1 MSVRIHLDDP
11 HAFYTNLD
19 FISGMVILNLSREDD
34 VSAILVKLEGES
46 KTRMAIPED
55 PRMRGDSRIQ
65 YAAENHKI
73 LYKVQQVFPS
83 ADVAPGTPS
92 AYTLRPGQHEYPFRF
107 KFPFN
112 NGCATYQRSI
122 GFAGIR
128 LIDLPD
134 QTPYRHVTKTLPPS
148 LNGFSEEAE
157 IRYYVKVTVQ
167 RPSLWKGNRRSEVGL
182 KFLPIEPIRP
192 RPSNA
197 ETYARRPHTF
207 QAGLS
212 PFARNQQFMFKKK
225 PIQLSNTP
233 PSVLVDARLPSPA
246 ILTCNEAIPL
256 RILLKKQAE
265 SPEYVFLI
273 GLQIDLIGHT
283 KLRAQQ
289 LIKTETGTWVVM
301 SVTGLTIPIGN
312 PRDPVG
318 TESTIDSK
326 LWDRIRLP
334 PTVTPSFDT
343 CNISRIYEVEVRVT
357 LGYGHPQEIQV
368 RSKFF
373 IFTFIFIFIIFVE

>member
-19 FISGMVILNLSREDD
+19 FISGRIILNLTREDTI
-34 VSAILVKLEGES
+34 SAILVKLEGES

-55 PRMRGDSRIQ
+55 SRQRGGDTRIQ
-65 YAAENHKI
+65 YEQENHKI
-73 LYKVQQVFPS
+73 LYKVMQVFPS
-83 ADVAPGTPS
+83 TDIALGTPS
-92 AYTLRPGQHEYPFRF
+92 AYTLRPGQHEYHFRF

-112 NGCATYQRSI
+112 NGCATHTKSI

-167 RPSLWKGNRRSEVGL
+167 RPSIWKGNKRSEVGL

-192 RPSNA
+192 APSNA
-197 ETYARRPHTF
+197 ETFARRPHTF
-207 QAGLS
+207 TAGLS
-212 PFARNQQFMFKKK
+212 PYTTKQSIFKRK
-225 PIQLSNTP
+225 PTQLSNTP

-246 ILTCNEAIPL
+246 ILTCNEPIPL
-256 RILLKKQAE
+256 RILLKKQVE
-265 SPEYVFLI
+265 SPEYVFLV

-289 LIKTETGTWVVM
+289 LVKTETGTWVVM
-301 SVTGLTIPIGN
+301 SLTGLSMPIVN
-312 PRDPVG
+312 PSDPVG
-318 TESTIDSK
+318 TESTIDSTI
-326 LWDRIRLP
+326 WERIPLP

-343 CNISRIYEVEVRVT
+343 CNISRLYEVQIIVT
-357 LGYGHPQEIQV
+357 LGYGHPGEIQV
-368 RSKFF
+368 SS
-373 IFTFIFIFIIFVE
+373 IFPVRIIFDH

>member
-19 FISGMVILNLSREDD
+19 FISGRIILNLSREDTI
-34 VSAILVKLEGES
+34 SAILVKLEGES

-55 PRMRGDSRIQ
+55 PRLRGGDPRVQ
-65 YAAENHKI
+65 YAQEYHKI
-73 LYKVQQVFPS
+73 LYKVHQVFPS
-83 ADVAPGTPS
+83 TDMTPGNPS

-112 NGCATYQRSI
+112 NGCATHTKSI
-122 GFAGIR
+122 AFAGLR

-134 QTPYRHVTKTLPPS
+134 QTPYKHVTKTLPPS

-157 IRYYVKVTVQ
+157 IRYYIKVTVQ
-167 RPSLWKGNRRSEVGL
+167 RPSIWKGNRRSEVGL
-182 KFLPIEPIRP
+182 KFLPIESIRP

-197 ETYARRPHTF
+197 ETFARRPHTF

-212 PFARNQQFMFKKK
+212 PYARKQSVFKKK
-225 PIQLSNTP
+225 PTQLSNTP

-246 ILTCNEAIPL
+246 ILTCNEPIPL
-256 RILLKKQAE
+256 RILLKKQVK
-265 SPEYVFLI
+265 SPEYVFLV

-289 LIKTETGTWVVM
+289 LVKTETGTWVVM
-301 SVTGLTIPIGN
+301 SLAGLSMQIDN
-312 PRDPVG
+312 PSDPVG
-318 TESTIDSK
+318 TESPIDSSI
-326 LWDRIRLP
+326 WDRIPLP
-334 PTVTPSFDT
+334 HTVTPSFDT
-343 CNISRIYEVEVRVT
+343 CNISRLYELQVIVT
-357 LGYGHPQEIQV
+357 LGFGHPGEIQV
-368 RSKFF
+368 SSKFHVRL
-373 IFTFIFIFIIFVE
+373 TFDH

>member
-19 FISGMVILNLSREDD
+19 FISGRIILNLSREDD

-65 YAAENHKI
+65 YAQENHKI

-83 ADVAPGTPS
+83 PDLAPGTLS

-112 NGCATYQRSI
+112 NGCATHQKSI

-167 RPSLWKGNRRSEVGL
+167 RPSIWKGNRRSELGL

-197 ETYARRPHTF
+197 ETFARRPHMF
-207 QAGLS
+207 KAGLS
-212 PFARNQQFMFKKK
+212 PFARKQFAFKKK
-225 PIQLSNTP
+225 PTQLSNTP

-256 RILLKKQAE
+256 RILLKRQAE
-265 SPEYVFLI
+265 SPEYVFLV
-273 GLQIDLIGHT
+273 GLQIDLIGYT

-301 SVTGLTIPIGN
+301 SVTGLTMPIGN
-312 PRDPVG
+312 PSDPVG
-318 TESTIDSK
+318 TESPIDSK
-326 LWDRIRLP
+326 IWDRIPLP
-334 PTVTPSFDT
+334 HTVTPSFDT
-343 CNISRIYEVEVRVT
+343 CNISRIYEIEVRVT
-357 LGYGHPQEIQV
+357 LGYGYPQEIQV
-368 RSKFF
+368 SLEVFPSEK
-373 IFTFIFIFIIFVE
+373 IDHLL

>member
-19 FISGMVILNLSREDD
+19 FISGRIILNLSREDTI
-34 VSAILVKLEGES
+34 SAILVKLEGES

-55 PRMRGDSRIQ
+55 PRLRGDSRIQ
-65 YAAENHKI
+65 YAQENHKI

-83 ADVAPGTPS
+83 TDIAPGNPS
-92 AYTLRPGQHEYPFRF
+92 AYTLRPGQHEYAFRF

-112 NGCATYQRSI
+112 NGCATHTKSI

-167 RPSLWKGNRRSEVGL
+167 RPSIWKGNKRSEVGL

-197 ETYARRPHTF
+197 ETFARRPHTF
-207 QAGLS
+207 KAGLS
-212 PFARNQQFMFKKK
+212 TFPRKQSVFRKK
-225 PIQLSNTP
+225 PTQLSNTP

-246 ILTCNEAIPL
+246 ILTCNEPVPL
-256 RILLKKQAE
+256 RILLKKQVQ
-265 SPEYVFLI
+265 SPEYVFLV

-289 LIKTETGTWVVM
+289 LVKTETGTWVVM
-301 SVTGLTIPIGN
+301 SLTGLSLPIGN
-312 PRDPVG
+312 PSDPTG
-318 TESTIDSK
+318 TESPIDSQ
-326 LWDRIRLP
+326 LWDRIPLP
-334 PTVTPSFDT
+334 HTVTPSFDT
-343 CNISRIYEVEVRVT
+343 CNISRVYEVQVNVT
-357 LGYGHPQEIQV
+357 LGYGHPGEIQV
-368 RSKFF
+368 ISEPSLKASSS
-373 IFTFIFIFIIFVE
+373 

>member
-1 MSVRIHLDDP
+1 MSVRSHLDDP

-19 FISGMVILNLSREDD
+19 FISGRVILNLSREDD

-46 KTRMAIPED
+46 NTRMAIPED

-65 YAAENHKI
+65 YLQENHKI

-83 ADVAPGTPS
+83 SDIAPGTPS

-112 NGCATYQRSI
+112 NGCATYQKSI

-148 LNGFSEEAE
+148 LNGFSAEAE
-157 IRYYVKVTVQ
+157 IRYYIKVTVQ
-167 RPSLWKGNRRSEVGL
+167 RPSIWKGNRRSEVGL

-192 RPSNA
+192 QPSNA
-197 ETYARRPHTF
+197 ETFARRPHKF

-212 PFARNQQFMFKKK
+212 PFAKKQQLMFQRR
-225 PIQLSNTP
+225 PTQLSNTP

-256 RILLKKQAE
+256 RILVKKQAE

-312 PRDPVG
+312 PSDPVG
-318 TESTIDSK
+318 TESQIDSK
-326 LWDRIRLP
+326 IWDRIPLP

-343 CNISRIYEVEVRVT
+343 CNISRIYEIDVRVT
-357 LGYGHPQEIQV
+357 LGYGYPQEIQV
-368 RSKFF
+368 SSKTFF
-373 IFTFIFIFIIFVE
+373 FFFFFFFLGGG